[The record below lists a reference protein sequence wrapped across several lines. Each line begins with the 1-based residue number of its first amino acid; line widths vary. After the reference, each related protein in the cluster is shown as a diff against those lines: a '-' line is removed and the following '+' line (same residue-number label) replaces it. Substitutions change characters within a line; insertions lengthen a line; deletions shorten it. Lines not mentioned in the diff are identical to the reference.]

1 MTSLT
6 SFFSATHD
14 PVNPPQHLLLSRL
27 FWLRWA
33 MVAGELLVLAGAHFW
48 LGIALPL
55 AELGA
60 LIALQGLINGL
71 TWLRLRWVRPAEQ
84 GELFAQLLIDVTVL
98 TGLLYLSGGSTNPFV
113 SFYLPA
119 LAAGAASLTW
129 PYALLLALCALGAYS
144 GLVYFYQPLHIHD
157 HGQAMAYHLAG
168 MWINFSISAL
178 LITWFVSRIA
188 AAVRSRDGQLAQA
201 RERQLQ
207 SHRIVALG
215 TQAAGAAHA
224 LNTPLSTVAVIAGEL
239 RREMAANPALRP
251 YEEEVRIV
259 EEQIAVC
266 KAALENMR
274 LDADAQLRNE
284 DSAAITPWL
293 TSLLEGWRLRHPA
306 VLLVAEVHQPGWV
319 ASQLQDLSQ
328 ILLTLLDNAA
338 HAVRSLGHQG
348 EIRIRLLPAEA
359 LDVAQGG
366 KALVLK
372 PGKKTAIIE
381 VADNGSGIAPELLQR
396 LGHGPVTSGSGGS
409 GIGLMLA
416 FAAATHL
423 GGKLRL
429 RSTVGQGTVAQLR
442 FPLR

>member
-1 MTSLT
+1 
-6 SFFSATHD
+6 
-14 PVNPPQHLLLSRL
+14 VLLSRL

-33 MVAGELLVLAGAHFW
+33 MVAGELLVLAGAYSW
-48 LGIALPL
+48 LHIALPL
-55 AELGA
+55 PQLLA
-60 LIALQGLINGL
+60 LIGLQALLNGA
-71 TWLRLRWVRPAEQ
+71 TWLRLRWPRPAEQ
-84 GELFAQLLIDVTVL
+84 PELFLQLLLDLAVL
-98 TGLLYLSGGSTNPFV
+98 TALLYFSGGSTNPFV

-119 LAAGAASLTW
+119 LAAGAASLAW

-144 GLVYFYQPLHIHD
+144 GLVYAYEPLHIHD

-188 AAVRSRDGQLAQA
+188 AAVRSRDAELARA

-207 SHRIVALG
+207 SQRILALG

-239 RREMAANPALRP
+239 RRDMAAQPALACYDEDLR
-251 YEEEVRIV
+251 VV

-274 LDADAQLRNE
+274 QDADAQTRNE
-284 DSAAITPWL
+284 DSAPITPWL
-293 TSLLEGWRLRHPA
+293 TTLLEGWRLRHPA
-306 VLLVAEVHQPGWV
+306 VLLTAEVHQPGW
-319 ASQLQDLSQ
+319 AAARLEDLSQ

-338 HAVRSLGHQG
+338 HAVRERGPEGRVS
-348 EIRIRLLPAEA
+348 IRMRAADA
-359 LDVAQGG
+359 LAG
-366 KALVLK
+366 KPLQKA
-372 PGKKTAIIE
+372 AIIE
-381 VADNGSGIAPELLQR
+381 ISDNGSGIAPDLLQR
-396 LGHGPVTSGSGGS
+396 LGRAPVASSSGGA

-416 FAAATHL
+416 FASAAHL

-429 RSTVGQGTVAQLR
+429 HCAPGQGTRAELR
-442 FPLR
+442 LPLSAVD